1 MWNGYLTAD
10 YLLKWMMVFTVYF
23 KGINFS
29 TSGHSTTEE
38 LLFNVEDLGTLGCF
52 G

>member
-29 TSGHSTTEE
+29 ISGHSTTEE
-38 LLFNVEDLGTLGCF
+38 LLFNVED
-52 G
+52 